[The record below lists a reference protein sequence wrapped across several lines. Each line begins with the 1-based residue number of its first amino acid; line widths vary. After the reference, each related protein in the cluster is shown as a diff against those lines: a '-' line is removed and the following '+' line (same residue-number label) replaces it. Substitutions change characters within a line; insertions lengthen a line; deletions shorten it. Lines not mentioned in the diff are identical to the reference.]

1 MATALG
7 AHSPRLRDVREL
19 RRKKGRTER
28 GRFIIEGPTLIAEAM
43 RSGVVLLEAYGT
55 REALSRYEEARSLEG
70 SVPVFEIDEPAFA
83 KLSELDAP
91 TGLLAVAEI
100 SPMPAAGLFADDAP
114 VLVLAGL
121 GDPGNAGTL
130 LRTAEAFGVMKVLF
144 ADGAV
149 EPHNPKVVR
158 SAMGSLF
165 RLSIAVGNARDVRDL
180 LAGWTVRGL
189 RAGETPLAR
198 LTHAD
203 KLVLVVGSER
213 QGLTAWEPL
222 CTEFGGIPMYGSTES
237 LNAAIAGSI
246 ALYEATKGL

>member
-1 MATALG
+1 MASQLG

-19 RRKKGRTER
+19 RRKKGRAER
-28 GRFIIEGPTLIAEAM
+28 ARFIIEGPTLLAEAM
-43 RSGVVLLEAYGT
+43 RSGVALIEAYAT
-55 REALSRYEEARSLEG
+55 REALGRYEEARALDG

-83 KLSELDAP
+83 RLSELETP
-91 TGLLAVAEI
+91 TGLLAVAQI
-100 SPMPAAGLFADDAP
+100 PDMPAAALFADDAP
-114 VLVLAGL
+114 VLALAGL

-130 LRTAEAFGVMKVLF
+130 LRSAEAFGVTKVLF

-149 EPHNPKVVR
+149 EPHNPKVIR

-165 RLSIAVGNARDVRDL
+165 RLSIGVGNARELRGD

-198 LTHAD
+198 LPHAQ

-213 QGLTAWEPL
+213 QGLAAWEPL
-222 CTEFGGIPMYGSTES
+222 CTEFGGIPMHGAAES

-246 ALYEATKGL
+246 AMYEATKGL